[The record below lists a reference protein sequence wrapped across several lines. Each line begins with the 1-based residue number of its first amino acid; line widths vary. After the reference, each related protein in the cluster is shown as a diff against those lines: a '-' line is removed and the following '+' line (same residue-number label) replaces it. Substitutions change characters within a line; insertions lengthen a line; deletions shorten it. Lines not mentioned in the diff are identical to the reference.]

1 MKKNLVQFMH
11 HSGSIMCKN
20 RRHPPGE
27 EGVSTV
33 SKMGG
38 GNVQGGE
45 CLSPYVKCRIMK
57 RINNDMT
64 VEN

>member
-38 GNVQGGE
+38 GNVQGE
-45 CLSPYVKCRIMK
+45 MSVPVREMPNYE
-57 RINNDMT
+57 
-64 VEN
+64 ENK

>member
-1 MKKNLVQFMH
+1 MKKNLEQFMQQ
-11 HSGSIMCKN
+11 SGSIMCKN

-38 GNVQGGE
+38 GNVQGE
-45 CLSPYVKCRIMK
+45 MSVPVREMPNYE
-57 RINNDMT
+57 
-64 VEN
+64 ENK